1 MAKKK
6 KKFKVTID
14 MVYPKPKS
22 KYDDTISEAKRRAR
36 HILEN
41 NPQGVARIKQLKTNG
56 KSYKSKSSHYWV
68 RSRKT
73 GRVGIVGL

>member
-41 NPQGVARIKQLKTNG
+41 NPQCV
-56 KSYKSKSSHYWV
+56 
-68 RSRKT
+68 
-73 GRVGIVGL
+73 